1 MCQAA
6 LTSRAGGET
15 LAMMDSQPPPAV
27 PPPPTSAEGVDLTQ
41 IRALKRLTPAER
53 LAALTAAANNL
64 LRLRK
69 NARRL

>member
-1 MCQAA
+1 MTRREADVPLLIDPLEGAEPEPAPAA
-6 LTSRAGGET
+6 
-15 LAMMDSQPPPAV
+15 
-27 PPPPTSAEGVDLTQ
+27 PTSAEGVDLTQ
-41 IRALKRLTPAER
+41 IRALKRLTPAQR

>member
-1 MCQAA
+1 
-6 LTSRAGGET
+6 
-15 LAMMDSQPPPAV
+15 MDPQSPPVVPAQPV
-27 PPPPTSAEGVDLTQ
+27 SSEGVDLTQ
-41 IRALKRLTPAER
+41 IRALKRLTPAQR

>member
-1 MCQAA
+1 MTRREPLPIDPLEGA
-6 LTSRAGGET
+6 E
-15 LAMMDSQPPPAV
+15 PA
-27 PPPPTSAEGVDLTQ
+27 PAPPTSSEGVDLTQ
-41 IRALKRLTPAER
+41 IRALKRLTPAQR

>member
-1 MCQAA
+1 MTRREPGVPLSIDPLEAA
-6 LTSRAGGET
+6 E
-15 LAMMDSQPPPAV
+15 PPPAA

-41 IRALKRLTPAER
+41 IRALKRLTPAQR

-64 LRLRK
+64 LGLRR

>member
-1 MCQAA
+1 MTRREPLPIDPLEGA
-6 LTSRAGGET
+6 E
-15 LAMMDSQPPPAV
+15 PAPA

>member
-1 MCQAA
+1 VPA
-6 LTSRAGGET
+6 
-15 LAMMDSQPPPAV
+15 QPV
-27 PPPPTSAEGVDLTQ
+27 SSEGVDLTQ
-41 IRALKRLTPAER
+41 IRALKRLTPAQR

>member
-1 MCQAA
+1 
-6 LTSRAGGET
+6 
-15 LAMMDSQPPPAV
+15 MDPQSPPAV
-27 PPPPTSAEGVDLTQ
+27 PAQPVSSEGVDLTQ
-41 IRALKRLTPAER
+41 IRALKRLTPAQR